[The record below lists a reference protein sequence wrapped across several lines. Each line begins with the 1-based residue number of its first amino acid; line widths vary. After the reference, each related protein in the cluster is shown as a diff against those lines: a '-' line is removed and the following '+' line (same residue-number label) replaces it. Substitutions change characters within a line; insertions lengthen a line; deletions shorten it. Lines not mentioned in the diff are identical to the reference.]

1 MWSSNKSWTQNITES
16 QFRNIILIGVLLFI
30 VAIIIFRK
38 NIVKNFNWYE
48 QNKEWMKGDYEKEY
62 YGTVVR
68 KGRDQSNHN
77 WVYFQFQ
84 DSTKIFDNEEK
95 VWNKV
100 SIGDSVAKK
109 KNSKILLIIKKS
121 KTITV
126 SYDDIYKYRD
136 SLIQTGHY

>member
-1 MWSSNKSWTQNITES
+1 MVL
-16 QFRNIILIGVLLFI
+16 IILAV
-30 VAIIIFRK
+30 IIFRK
-38 NIVKNFNWYE
+38 NIVKSLNSYE
-48 QNKEWMKGDYEKEY
+48 QNKEWIKHDYEKEY

-68 KGRDQSNHN
+68 KGKDPSNHN
-77 WVYFQFQ
+77 WAYFQFK
-84 DSTKIFDNEEK
+84 DSTKIFDDEEK
-95 VWNKV
+95 IWKKV